1 MDVLLFY
8 RTIFLEK
15 SMPKIYNQT
24 GAKLRRGPKIT
35 EVLQLWTNHF
45 NFTSSGYQFALFK
58 LEENIIF
65 T

>member
-1 MDVLLFY
+1 MV
-8 RTIFLEK
+8 
-15 SMPKIYNQT
+15 KIYNQT

-35 EVLQLWTNHF
+35 EVLQLWPNHF
-45 NFTSSGYQFALFK
+45 NFTSSGFQFTLFK